1 MQKNQI
7 NILLSSENS
16 ADLSSLSK
24 RLIDEGYQA
33 GAVVGSD
40 SILPEFEKLKPQ
52 VVVFSA
58 GAKSGC
64 QPETLLKMKNLAP
77 GTFVILQLMKPDIEN
92 AIHAVNN
99 SLVNKIVTGLDCSDE
114 IVNFIGNALKEGDL
128 QTPGQ
133 PAEPAES
140 ADLLKKYN
148 EILQSNLK
156 ARTQSILQK
165 KLKLESINYDLQSN
179 LFETI
184 KALFSYLERKNRWI
198 GRHSKMVAALSSELS
213 AELKLPNK
221 LAEMIEIAAL
231 LHDVGKAGIPDNIVS
246 KAAHL
251 LTVQQADMVA
261 KHVYIGK
268 ELLDPIV
275 SLKQVGEMILYH
287 HEHYDG
293 KGYPENLIGEAIPIG
308 SRIIAVADTFN
319 NLMEKFHQRSQDTYV
334 KSVKDLASKAGTV
347 LDSELTGL
355 FIEMMNRNL
364 LRRVKSKSETAVSV
378 IGLTPGMMLA
388 KDIFSTRGTNVL
400 RKGQVL
406 SEQHIEYIKEFD
418 RIERIM
424 GEIYIYV

>member
-364 LRRVKSKSETAVSV
+364 LRKVKSKSETAVSV

>member
-156 ARTQSILQK
+156 ART
-165 KLKLESINYDLQSN
+165 
-179 LFETI
+179 
-184 KALFSYLERKNRWI
+184 
-198 GRHSKMVAALSSELS
+198 
-213 AELKLPNK
+213 
-221 LAEMIEIAAL
+221 
-231 LHDVGKAGIPDNIVS
+231 
-246 KAAHL
+246 
-251 LTVQQADMVA
+251 
-261 KHVYIGK
+261 
-268 ELLDPIV
+268 
-275 SLKQVGEMILYH
+275 
-287 HEHYDG
+287 
-293 KGYPENLIGEAIPIG
+293 
-308 SRIIAVADTFN
+308 
-319 NLMEKFHQRSQDTYV
+319 
-334 KSVKDLASKAGTV
+334 
-347 LDSELTGL
+347 
-355 FIEMMNRNL
+355 
-364 LRRVKSKSETAVSV
+364 
-378 IGLTPGMMLA
+378 
-388 KDIFSTRGTNVL
+388 
-400 RKGQVL
+400 
-406 SEQHIEYIKEFD
+406 
-418 RIERIM
+418 
-424 GEIYIYV
+424 